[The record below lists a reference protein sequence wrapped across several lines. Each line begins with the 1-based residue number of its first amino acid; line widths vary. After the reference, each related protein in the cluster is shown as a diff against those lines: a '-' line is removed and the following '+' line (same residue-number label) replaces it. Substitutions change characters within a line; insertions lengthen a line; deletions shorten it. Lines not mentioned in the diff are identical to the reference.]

1 MARVTLFSDP
11 HLSPTHGFF
20 WENWRIARD
29 AVNADKPDLVI
40 VNGDLCINGPESDA
54 EMEFA
59 GAALEALQVP
69 THALPGNHD
78 VGDEPPGQDKNQL
91 IDAAR
96 LARWNGVFGA
106 DRFDVRL
113 GAWQLL
119 GINAQLCGSGLPEE
133 AGQQAWLAE
142 RLSAADRPTALFL
155 HKPLFLDSP
164 EEAAPTA
171 ASLNPAP
178 RAELLRLIKAA
189 PVRLVVSGHLH
200 SHRDVSRDGIRYVWA
215 PALSFTH
222 AAHPG
227 ATPMVAALSLDF
239 SDETASVELTHFPGL
254 VARDLAEIK
263 QHGRYAFLRD
273 MPAEPSEAGATLGAT
288 EPGFRGEV
296 PAGARSR

>member
-1 MARVTLFSDP
+1 MPRVTLVSDP

-20 WENWRIARD
+20 WENWRIACD
-29 AVNADKPDLVI
+29 AVNADEPDLVI
-40 VNGDLCINGPESDA
+40 VNGDLCINGPDSDA

-59 GAALEALQVP
+59 GAALKALRVP
-69 THALPGNHD
+69 VHALPGNHD
-78 VGDEPPGQDKNQL
+78 VGDEPPGQDAKQL

-96 LARWNGVFGA
+96 ITRWNGVFGT
-106 DRFDVRL
+106 DRFDARL

-119 GINAQLCGSGLPEE
+119 GIDAQLCGSGLPQE
-133 AGQQAWLAE
+133 ADQQAWLAD
-142 RLSAADRPTALFL
+142 RLSAAEGPVALFL

-164 EEAAPTA
+164 DETAPTA

-200 SHRDVSRDGIRYVWA
+200 SHRDVTKDGIRYVWA
-215 PALSFTH
+215 PALSFVH
-222 AAHPG
+222 AAHQS

-239 SDETASVELTHFPGL
+239 SDETPGVEIVHFPGL
-254 VARDLAEIK
+254 VAHDLKAIK

-273 MPAEPSEAGATLGAT
+273 MPPC
-288 EPGFRGEV
+288 P
-296 PAGARSR
+296 PAGAPPAA